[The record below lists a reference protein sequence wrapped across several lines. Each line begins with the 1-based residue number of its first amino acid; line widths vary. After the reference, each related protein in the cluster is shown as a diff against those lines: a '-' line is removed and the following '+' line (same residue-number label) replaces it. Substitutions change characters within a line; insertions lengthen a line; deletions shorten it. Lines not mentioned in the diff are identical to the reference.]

1 MSIMEIIKDIFG
13 KKESEKD
20 SQNFID
26 EITNSITGGNL
37 DAKELNKKNIKK
49 FVNDYRKNILK
60 GLVKKK

>member
-1 MSIMEIIKDIFG
+1 MEIIKDIFG

-26 EITNSITGGNL
+26 EITNSITGGNI

>member
-1 MSIMEIIKDIFG
+1 MEIIKDIFG
-13 KKESEKD
+13 NKESEKD

-26 EITNSITGGNL
+26 EITNSITGGNI

-60 GLVKKK
+60 GLVKKR

>member
-1 MSIMEIIKDIFG
+1 MEIIKDIFG